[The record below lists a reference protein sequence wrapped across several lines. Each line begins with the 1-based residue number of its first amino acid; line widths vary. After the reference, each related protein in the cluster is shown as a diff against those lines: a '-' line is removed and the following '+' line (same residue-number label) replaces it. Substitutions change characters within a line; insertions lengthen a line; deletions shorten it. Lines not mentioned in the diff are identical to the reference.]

1 MAGRIPQHFIDELLQ
16 RTDIVEVVGQRVP
29 LKKQGREY
37 AACCPFH
44 SEKTPSFFVSPSKQ
58 FYHCFGCGAHGTAIG
73 FLMEYDNLEFVEAVE
88 ELARMAGVE
97 VPREQAPA
105 RGHAQPSHEDRRLP
119 ELRALMQRAS
129 EYYREQLRR
138 HPRAS
143 EYLQRRGLS
152 GEIARDYALG
162 YAPESWDGL
171 LQYLKAPE
179 ARLVEAGLAI
189 RNDQGRVY
197 DRFRGRI
204 MFPIR
209 NRRGDVIG
217 FGGRVLGEGEPK
229 YLNSPET
236 PLFHKGRELYGL
248 YEARRFNRRLERLLV
263 VEGYMDVI
271 ALAQHGIR
279 NAVATL
285 GTATTDEH
293 LQLLFRNV
301 SELVFCF
308 DGDRAGREAAWKAL
322 AVTLPHMQ
330 DGREVGFLFLP
341 EGEDPDSLVRHEGQT
356 AFEARIEG
364 ATGIAEYFLAELA
377 RRHNAH
383 TQAGRTHLAKDALA
397 LIRTMPS
404 GLLRSALVDEVARLA
419 HLRPEQLQEGL
430 RTSPTPGPA
439 PDRRQQ
445 LRITPVRLALH
456 ALLNEP
462 RLADDDMPTDWL
474 REVDRPGIDLLIE
487 LIENIR
493 RDPHVSPAILLERYR
508 DSEAGRHLQ
517 RIAAWQPPGLEQAG
531 VERMYRDAIERLRS
545 LHEEQRLER
554 LLFKADSEGLS
565 EDEKRE
571 LNALL
576 ARR

>member
-44 SEKTPSFFVSPSKQ
+44 SEKTPSFFVSPVKQ

-73 FLMEYDNLEFVEAVE
+73 FLMEYDNLDFVEAVE

-97 VPREQAPA
+97 VPREQTAARGQAPA
-105 RGHAQPSHEDRRLP
+105 QHEDSLLP
-119 ELRALMQRAS
+119 ELRALMQRAAD
-129 EYYREQLRR
+129 YYRAQLRR
-138 HPRAS
+138 HPRAG
-143 EYLQRRGLS
+143 EYLRERGLS
-152 GEIARDYALG
+152 GEIARDYGLG
-162 YAPESWDGL
+162 YAPEAWDGL
-171 LQYLKAPE
+171 LRHLQAPE
-179 ARLVEAGLAI
+179 ERLVTAGLAI
-189 RNDQGRVY
+189 RNDQGRIY

-209 NRRGDVIG
+209 NRRGDVVG
-217 FGGRVLGEGEPK
+217 FGGRVLGTGEPK

-293 LQLLFRNV
+293 LQVLFRNV

-341 EGEDPDSLVRHEGQT
+341 EGEDPDSLVRREGRT
-356 AFEARIEG
+356 AFEARLDQ
-364 ATGIAEYFLAELA
+364 ATGIAEYFLAELT

-383 TQAGRTHLAKDALA
+383 TRAGRTHLARDALA

-404 GLLRSALVDEVARLA
+404 GLLRTALVEEVARLA
-419 HLRPEQLQEGL
+419 HLRPEQLLEGL
-430 RTSPTPGPA
+430 RSNQPPEPA

-445 LRITPVRLALH
+445 LRVTPVRLALH

-474 REVDRPGIDLLIE
+474 REVDRPGIDLLLE

-531 VERMYRDAIERLRS
+531 VERMYRDAIERLRA
-545 LHEEQRLER
+545 LYEEQRLER

-576 ARR
+576 TRR

>member
-1 MAGRIPQHFIDELLQ
+1 MASRIPQHFIDELLQ

-105 RGHAQPSHEDRRLP
+105 RGRAQPSHEDRCLP

-341 EGEDPDSLVRHEGQT
+341 EGEDPDSLVRREGQA

-430 RTSPTPGPA
+430 RTSPAPGPA

-531 VERMYRDAIERLRS
+531 VARMYRDAIERLRS

-571 LNALL
+571 LNDLL

>member
-44 SEKTPSFFVSPSKQ
+44 SEKTPSFFVSPVKQ

-73 FLMEYDNLEFVEAVE
+73 FLMEYDNLDFVEAVE

-97 VPREQAPA
+97 VPREQTAARGQAPA
-105 RGHAQPSHEDRRLP
+105 RHEDSLLP
-119 ELRALMQRAS
+119 ELRALMQRAAD
-129 EYYREQLRR
+129 YYRAQLRR
-138 HPRAS
+138 HPRAG
-143 EYLQRRGLS
+143 EYLRERGLS
-152 GEIARDYALG
+152 GEIARDYGLG
-162 YAPESWDGL
+162 YAPEAWDGL
-171 LQYLKAPE
+171 LRHLQAPE
-179 ARLVEAGLAI
+179 ERLVTAGLAI
-189 RNDQGRVY
+189 RNDQGRIY

-209 NRRGDVIG
+209 NRRGDVVG
-217 FGGRVLGEGEPK
+217 FGGRVLGTGEPK

-293 LQLLFRNV
+293 LQVLFRNV

-341 EGEDPDSLVRHEGQT
+341 EGEDPDSLVRREGRT
-356 AFEARIEG
+356 AFEARLDQ
-364 ATGIAEYFLAELA
+364 ATGIAEYFLAELT

-383 TQAGRTHLAKDALA
+383 TRAGRTHLARDALA

-404 GLLRSALVDEVARLA
+404 GLLRTALVEEVARLA
-419 HLRPEQLQEGL
+419 HLRPEQLLEGL
-430 RTSPTPGPA
+430 RSNQPPEPA

-445 LRITPVRLALH
+445 LRVTPVRLALH

-474 REVDRPGIDLLIE
+474 REVDRPGIDLLLE

-531 VERMYRDAIERLRS
+531 VERMYRDAIERLRA
-545 LHEEQRLER
+545 LYEEQRLER

-576 ARR
+576 TRR